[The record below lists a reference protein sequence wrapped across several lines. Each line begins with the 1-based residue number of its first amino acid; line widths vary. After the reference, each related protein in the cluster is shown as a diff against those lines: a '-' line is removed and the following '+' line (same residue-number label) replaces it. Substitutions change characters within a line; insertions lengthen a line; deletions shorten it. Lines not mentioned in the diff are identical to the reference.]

1 MEEQDDAWRGL
12 DEQTMAI
19 RAAKEFQDGMIINL
33 GVGMPTFCS
42 NFVPPDI
49 EILFHSENGVL
60 GFGPIVDNPEEADI
74 HLINAGVQ
82 PVSPKPGMSFMDHAE
97 SLCIIR
103 GGHIDITILGALQ
116 VSEKGDLANYTIPGK
131 QIGSLGG
138 GQDLAFCA
146 KKVIALM
153 TISTKEGEPKI
164 VQECTSPLTAPACIA
179 PDHHRRRRPRRDARG
194 AGAAR
199 DRARL
204 DAGRGAGPDA
214 GELIVPPDLKEMTLL

>member
-1 MEEQDDAWRGL
+1 MPGERL

-19 RAAKEFQDGMIINL
+19 RAAKEFQEGMIINL

-60 GFGPIVDNPEEADI
+60 GFGPIIDNPDEADI

-82 PVSPKPGMSFMDHAE
+82 PVAPKPGMAFMDHAE

-103 GGHIDITILGALQ
+103 GGHVDITILGALQ

-164 VQECTSPLTAPACIA
+164 VKECTSPLTAPACI
-179 PDHHRRRRPRRDARG
+179 DQIITDVG
-194 AGAAR
+194 V
-199 DRARL
+199 L
-204 DAGRGAGPDA
+204 DVTPEGLVLREIVPGWTPEEVQALTPVK
-214 GELIVPPDLKEMTLL
+214 LIVPPDLKEMTLL

>member
-1 MEEQDDAWRGL
+1 MPGERL

-33 GVGMPTFCS
+33 GVGMPTYCS
-42 NFVPPDI
+42 NFVPPDR

-60 GFGPIVDNPEEADI
+60 GFGPIVDNPDEADVN
-74 HLINAGVQ
+74 LVNAGVQ
-82 PVSPKPGMSFMDHAE
+82 PVSPKLGMVFMDHAE

-103 GGHIDITILGALQ
+103 GGHIDITVLGVIQ

-164 VQECTSPLTAPACIA
+164 VKECTSPITAPTCVDQIITDVGVIDVTPEGLVLREIVPGWTPEEVQALT
-179 PDHHRRRRPRRDARG
+179 PAR
-194 AGAAR
+194 
-199 DRARL
+199 
-204 DAGRGAGPDA
+204 
-214 GELIVPPDLKEMTLL
+214 LIVPPDLKEMTLL

>member
-1 MEEQDDAWRGL
+1 MPGERL

-19 RAAKEFQDGMIINL
+19 RAAKEFQDGMIVNL
-33 GVGMPTFCS
+33 GVGMPTYCS
-42 NFVPPDI
+42 NFVPPDR

-60 GFGPIVDNPEEADI
+60 GFGPIIDNPDEADI
-74 HLINAGVQ
+74 NLINAGAQ
-82 PVSPKPGMSFMDHAE
+82 PVSPKPGMVFMDHAE

-103 GGHIDITILGALQ
+103 GGHIDITVLGVIQ

-164 VQECTSPLTAPACIA
+164 VKECTSPLTAPTCVDQIITDVGVIDVTPEGLVLREIVPGWTPEEVQALT
-179 PDHHRRRRPRRDARG
+179 PAR
-194 AGAAR
+194 
-199 DRARL
+199 
-204 DAGRGAGPDA
+204 
-214 GELIVPPDLKEMTLL
+214 LIVPPDLKEMTLL

>member
-1 MEEQDDAWRGL
+1 MPGERL

-19 RAAKEFQDGMIINL
+19 RAAKEFQEGMIINL
-33 GVGMPTFCS
+33 GVGIPTFCS

-60 GFGPIVDNPEEADI
+60 GFGAIIDDPDQADI

-116 VSEKGDLANYTIPGK
+116 VSEKGDLANFTIPGK

-146 KKVIALM
+146 KRVIALM

-164 VQECTSPLTAPACIA
+164 VRECTSPLTAPTCVHQIIT
-179 PDHHRRRRPRRDARG
+179 DVG
-194 AGAAR
+194 V
-199 DRARL
+199 L
-204 DAGRGAGPDA
+204 DVTPEGLVLREIVPGWTPEEVQALTPVP
-214 GELIVPPDLKEMTLL
+214 LIVPPDLREMTLL

>member
-1 MEEQDDAWRGL
+1 MPGERL

-33 GVGMPTFCS
+33 GVGMPTYCS
-42 NFVPPDI
+42 NFVPPDR

-60 GFGPIVDNPEEADI
+60 GFGPIVDNPDEADVN
-74 HLINAGVQ
+74 LVNAGVQ
-82 PVSPKPGMSFMDHAE
+82 PVSPKLGMVFMDHAE

-103 GGHIDITILGALQ
+103 GGHIDITVLGVIQ

-164 VQECTSPLTAPACIA
+164 VKECTSPLTAPTCVDQIITDVGVIDVTPEGLVLREIVPGWTPEEVQALT
-179 PDHHRRRRPRRDARG
+179 PAR
-194 AGAAR
+194 
-199 DRARL
+199 
-204 DAGRGAGPDA
+204 
-214 GELIVPPDLKEMTLL
+214 LIVPPDLKEMTLL

>member
-1 MEEQDDAWRGL
+1 MPGERL

-33 GVGMPTFCS
+33 GVGMPTYCS
-42 NFVPPDI
+42 NFVPPDR

-60 GFGPIVDNPEEADI
+60 GFGPIVDNPDEADVN
-74 HLINAGVQ
+74 LINAGVQ
-82 PVSPKPGMSFMDHAE
+82 PVSPKPGMVFMDHAE

-103 GGHIDITILGALQ
+103 GGHIDITVLGVIQ

-164 VQECTSPLTAPACIA
+164 VKECTSPLTAPTCVDQIITDVGVIDVTPEGLVLREIVPGWTPEEVQALT
-179 PDHHRRRRPRRDARG
+179 PAR
-194 AGAAR
+194 
-199 DRARL
+199 
-204 DAGRGAGPDA
+204 
-214 GELIVPPDLKEMTLL
+214 LIVPPDLKEMTLL

>member
-1 MEEQDDAWRGL
+1 MPGERL

-19 RAAKEFQDGMIINL
+19 RAAKEFQDGMVINL
-33 GVGMPTFCS
+33 GVGIPTFCS
-42 NFVPPDI
+42 NFVPPDR

-60 GFGPIVDNPEEADI
+60 GFGPIVDDPDEADI
-74 HLINAGVQ
+74 NLINAGAQ
-82 PVSPKPGMSFMDHAE
+82 PVSPKPGMAFMDHAE

-116 VSEKGDLANYTIPGK
+116 VSEKGDLANFTIPGK

-146 KKVIALM
+146 KRVIALM

-164 VQECTSPLTAPACIA
+164 VRECTSPLTAPTCVHQIIT
-179 PDHHRRRRPRRDARG
+179 DVG
-194 AGAAR
+194 V
-199 DRARL
+199 L
-204 DAGRGAGPDA
+204 DVTPEGLVLREIVPGWTPEEVQALTPVP
-214 GELIVPPDLKEMTLL
+214 LIVPPDLREMTLL

>member
-1 MEEQDDAWRGL
+1 MPGERL

-33 GVGMPTFCS
+33 GVGMPTYCS
-42 NFVPPDI
+42 NFVPPDR

-60 GFGPIVDNPEEADI
+60 GFGPIVDNPDEADVN
-74 HLINAGVQ
+74 LINAGVQ
-82 PVSPKPGMSFMDHAE
+82 PVSPKPGMVFMDHAE

-103 GGHIDITILGALQ
+103 GGHIDITVLGVIQ

-164 VQECTSPLTAPACIA
+164 VKECTSPITAPTCVDQIITDVGVIDVTPEGLVLREIVPGWTPEEVQALT
-179 PDHHRRRRPRRDARG
+179 PAR
-194 AGAAR
+194 
-199 DRARL
+199 
-204 DAGRGAGPDA
+204 
-214 GELIVPPDLKEMTLL
+214 LIVPPDLKEMTLL